1 MKENSILIYKKQID
15 DWKKYVIQ
23 NMDYQR
29 ILIEERNKWNKIIE
43 KHKENMFNNGIECD
57 EISCEVV
64 KDYYKLMT
72 GSLSYVPGFGFGSN
86 I

>member
-1 MKENSILIYKKQID
+1 MKENSILIYEKQTD

-29 ILIEERNKWNKIIE
+29 ILIGERNKWNKIIE

-64 KDYYKLMT
+64 EDYHKLMT
-72 GSLSYVPGFGFGSN
+72 RSLYKV
-86 I
+86 